1 MTKDTSPAIDPVTA
15 NVIQGALQNI
25 AIEMGYKLMRMSY
38 SSIIRES
45 EDFGTALTDA
55 KGNQLAESVQSTP
68 LQSGPIP
75 GYVKNVI
82 EVFEKRGTPF
92 KKGDVIMHN
101 DPYGGASHGPDIALI
116 VPVFYGDKLIGF
128 SGTTAHHLDVGAL
141 SPGSCGIVD
150 AIDVYAEGL
159 QFKAIKVYDG
169 GERNEAVWQILK
181 DNVRAPGMV
190 VGDMEAQVAAC
201 QIGAE
206 RFIDLVDRY
215 GLQAVDD
222 ASEALMDYSERLMRD
237 AIRNVPDG
245 VYSATTFIDG
255 FLEDPERR
263 DLPLVVTITIS
274 SDEMVVDLEGTA
286 PQVADRPIN
295 MPLIGTVDISIWLT
309 VRSVLLD
316 SDIYGY
322 IPQNSGLVRPITLK
336 VPRGCLA
343 NPIFSSP
350 CYSPIHTG

>member
-1 MTKDTSPAIDPVTA
+1 MTNISASPTSIDPVTA
-15 NVIQGALQNI
+15 SVIQGALQNI

-55 KGNQLAESVQSTP
+55 TGNQLAESVQSTP

-75 GYVKNVI
+75 GYVQNVI
-82 EVFEKRGTPF
+82 KVFSERGVSF
-92 KKGDVIMHN
+92 KPGDVIMHN

-116 VPVFYGDKLIGF
+116 VPVFYDNQLIGF

-169 GERNEAVWQILK
+169 GVRNEAVWQILK

-201 QIGAE
+201 QIGAD

-215 GLQAVDD
+215 GLKAVND
-222 ASEALMDYSERLMRD
+222 ASEALMDYSERLMRQ
-237 AIRNVPDG
+237 AIKDVPDG
-245 VYSATTFIDG
+245 VYHATTCIDG
-255 FLEDPERR
+255 FLDDPGRR
-263 DLPLVVTITIS
+263 DLPLAVTITI
-274 SDEMVVDLEGTA
+274 
-286 PQVADRPIN
+286 
-295 MPLIGTVDISIWLT
+295 
-309 VRSVLLD
+309 
-316 SDIYGY
+316 
-322 IPQNSGLVRPITLK
+322 
-336 VPRGCLA
+336 
-343 NPIFSSP
+343 
-350 CYSPIHTG
+350 TG